1 MKKLVLLLGLVVS
14 MNAFGQMS
22 ADGTVE
28 YIGQD
33 ENNYPIYKTHKPY
46 ANTSARIG
54 ISVVTTGI
62 SAIIVHIFVDRKK
75 EKEQAEKEPLIQ
87 KNVEI

>member
-33 ENNYPIYKTHKPY
+33 ENNY
-46 ANTSARIG
+46 
-54 ISVVTTGI
+54 
-62 SAIIVHIFVDRKK
+62 
-75 EKEQAEKEPLIQ
+75 
-87 KNVEI
+87 